1 MMVLISWFAKSSL
14 PLYTSVNIRKE
25 RRNDA
30 TFQLTVG
37 VSNIVPQQT
46 AVSQNNNANQ
56 EKRKQ
61 WRILQRIDE
70 SQPSSFVRDEIER
83 RKRQRRG
90 GGGIAVSAQRQN
102 DGAFEEA
109 REVIEQLS
117 SMEIEEQK
125 ERERER
131 GRWKHVVHGAIAGE
145 GTDGGNR
152 DIQATGL
159 VISYGSAVTTGAFPS
174 VDPFALPILTSP
186 KSCIRLLPGIRNNRN
201 FTACSRE
208 RRIPRLRGN
217 HDWSGVHTKL
227 D

>member
-1 MMVLISWFAKSSL
+1 M
-14 PLYTSVNIRKE
+14 
-25 RRNDA
+25 
-30 TFQLTVG
+30 
-37 VSNIVPQQT
+37 PQQT

-56 EKRKQ
+56 EKQKQ

-131 GRWKHVVHGAIAGE
+131 EMETRCTWS
-145 GTDGGNR
+145 DRGGG
-152 DIQATGL
+152 D
-159 VISYGSAVTTGAFPS
+159 
-174 VDPFALPILTSP
+174 
-186 KSCIRLLPGIRNNRN
+186 
-201 FTACSRE
+201 
-208 RRIPRLRGN
+208 
-217 HDWSGVHTKL
+217 
-227 D
+227 